1 MTQNISFLGVFMLK
15 TFRIY
20 FLLAVFFLI
29 CGLISHAEPGKDFFD
44 EGIKAFEQ
52 GKFQVAVDM
61 FSVLIDQD
69 PSNAK
74 IYKNRG
80 VAYMGLKYYESA
92 INDLERA
99 IELDPELE
107 GVYSNLGAVWHYKKD
122 YAKAIENYNIEISKR
137 PDIHSTY
144 FNRAISKT
152 ELHNYTGALEDLAL
166 AIDLKPD
173 SYWTLACKGDIHMK
187 LNQVQMARE
196 SYERAVRLDPGNI
209 YAKNKLSE
217 LDEMQQAGKK
227 GLKADLTDN
236 MLEGSLEDSREESL
250 EDSREEFLEDSREKP
265 VQSKEETIK
274 EDTIKDDKGKV
285 KNQETAENFHGNK
298 SEKQAGHADP
308 DRAKLSAEKQAVSVT
323 VDGGAYT
330 VQTGAFLIE
339 ENAQEMFDELKKKGF
354 VPRIFRLTGKNDRHW
369 HMVRIGRFKTMA
381 EAEIM
386 RRSIMEKHGMDA
398 VVSRVGRF

>member
-1 MTQNISFLGVFMLK
+1 MPQNLFFLGVVMLK

-20 FLLAVFFLI
+20 FFLAVFFFISGLI
-29 CGLISHAEPGKDFFD
+29 CHAESDKDFFD
-44 EGIKAFEQ
+44 EGIKAFEL

-122 YAKAIENYNIEISKR
+122 YAKAIKNYNIEISKR

-152 ELHNYTGALEDLAL
+152 ELHNYNGALEDLAV
-166 AIDLKPD
+166 AIVLKPD
-173 SYWTLACKGDIHMK
+173 SYWTLALKGDIHMK
-187 LNQVQMARE
+187 LRQVQMARD
-196 SYERAVRLDPGNI
+196 SYERAVRLDSDNI

-217 LDEMQQAGKK
+217 LDELQQMEKK

-236 MLEGSLEDSREESL
+236 MVEGTLEDRQEDFLEGSREEL
-250 EDSREEFLEDSREKP
+250 VE
-265 VQSKEETIK
+265 SKEETIK
-274 EDTIKDDKGKV
+274 YDKAEV

-298 SEKQAGHADP
+298 AGKQAGHVEP
-308 DRAKLSAEKQAVSVT
+308 DRAKLPAEKQAVSVR

-354 VPRIFRLTGKNDRHW
+354 VPRIFKLTGKNDRHW

-386 RRSIMEKHGMDA
+386 RCSIMEKHGMDA